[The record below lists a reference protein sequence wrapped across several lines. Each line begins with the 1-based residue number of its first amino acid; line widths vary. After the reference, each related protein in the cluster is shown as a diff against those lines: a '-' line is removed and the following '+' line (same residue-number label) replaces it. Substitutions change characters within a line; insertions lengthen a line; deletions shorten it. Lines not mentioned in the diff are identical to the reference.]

1 MTDTTLARALDLTRA
16 VTDIL
21 SKGGAIGGLI
31 GHVMKWLA
39 REGIPEG
46 EFAYCLEKSKALIY
60 PNDNGLKIR
69 SRLRESDARLKAKPY
84 VAGLRLVNALSIGRW
99 MADDP
104 DYCYLV
110 TTVAALFTNHDMSY
124 ASEVVCD
131 MLLDEG
137 KQEEANRKSYRYE
150 KDRLLPVVKKI
161 VESII
166 LNVVNCSGN
175 FDRIPAELLGI
186 CSHHTDSH
194 TFAAAAMAISRSS
207 GDVVIRCN
215 RFLADLYVWLL
226 AHIEGK
232 ISISIA
238 GKIIHRANSGRS
250 LRSVTMLADEAC
262 PADHGEVATT
272 IVISTNV
279 GGTLSTMLK
288 HTADHVEVGGTCLN
302 IRQPLYELVGYKCAG
317 WINKA
322 LTPQESRQICIAGQ
336 RIVRWLMAR
345 PVLACHDSRIVYSTS
360 LGDKPDGISVGSL
373 LSRWPAICN
382 RNFGP
387 GTSEYSFDLA
397 YGWFRGGRSEAR
409 VTSIRDMLNCFPHA
423 RVIIEHACARCRC
436 TSCRTEVSRT
446 GKDHEIVSKP
456 GCLAYLAEDHLCLII
471 AHAVADGFGIPD
483 ASNLRDFS
491 EIRRGVENLMFELL
505 HLRRIAWETWFSL
518 AACIYLGCEWSG
530 TTAQAGNRS
539 AELVA
544 VQHGSE
550 VVVAPWVDLHSE
562 LASQGS
568 FGCLVATGQL
578 CDMGIGFGILHTE
591 ETSPPAG
598 TSSNWKALWKA
609 PESHSMTTAIS
620 EISLQT
626 TITVISEPLFKL
638 TTIARVGNYLRI
650 INPAT
655 VMLAL
660 YRRLTPKCKDLFHG
674 APAQN
679 HQMWSVEDALG
690 LWEKRH
696 PYDRGVAVVDT
707 TTRCIANKDE
717 FVTLNILMALSPG
730 GYVLKRGNCCL
741 TCAIAQGRDQVPQRI
756 LCVPWTSVHVYGGSM
771 QLQNLVVTYSNAT
784 VIGVP

>member
-1 MTDTTLARALDLTRA
+1 
-16 VTDIL
+16 
-21 SKGGAIGGLI
+21 
-31 GHVMKWLA
+31 
-39 REGIPEG
+39 
-46 EFAYCLEKSKALIY
+46 
-60 PNDNGLKIR
+60 
-69 SRLRESDARLKAKPY
+69 
-84 VAGLRLVNALSIGRW
+84 
-99 MADDP
+99 
-104 DYCYLV
+104 
-110 TTVAALFTNHDMSY
+110 MSY

-137 KQEEANRKSYRYE
+137 KQEGANRKSYRYE
-150 KDRLLPVVKKI
+150 KDRLLPVVQKI

-175 FDRIPAELLGI
+175 FDKIPAELLGI

-226 AHIEGK
+226 AHIEGQ

-238 GKIIHRANSGRS
+238 GKIIHRANFGRS

-262 PADHGEVATT
+262 PADHGEVTT
-272 IVISTNV
+272 TLVVSRNV
-279 GGTLSTMLK
+279 GGILATMLK
-288 HTADHVEVGGTCLN
+288 HTADHVEVSGTCLN
-302 IRQPLYELVGYKCAG
+302 IRQPLYDLVGYKCAG

-322 LTPQESRQICIAGQ
+322 LTPQESRQIRIAGQ

-345 PVLACHDSRIVYSTS
+345 PILADHDSRIVYST
-360 LGDKPDGISVGSL
+360 LLDGKPDGISSQSAGRTVGNL

-387 GTSEYSFDLA
+387 GTSEGSFEPPFDFA
-397 YGWFRGGRSEAR
+397 I
-409 VTSIRDMLNCFPHA
+409 SIRDSLNCFPHA
-423 RVIIEHACARCRC
+423 SAIIERACERCRC
-436 TSCRTEVSRT
+436 TDCRPEVART
-446 GKDHEIVSKP
+446 GRSKP
-456 GCLAYLAEDHLCLII
+456 GCLAYLAEDQLCLII

-505 HLRRIAWETWFSL
+505 HLQRISWKTWFSL

-530 TTAQAGNRS
+530 TTVHAGERS

-550 VVVAPWVDLHSE
+550 VVVAPWVDLDGQSV
-562 LASQGS
+562 SQGS

-578 CDMGIGFGILHTE
+578 CEMGIGFSILYTE

-598 TSSNWKALWKA
+598 ISSNWKA
-609 PESHSMTTAIS
+609 PESHSMTTADS
-620 EISLQT
+620 EFALQT

-638 TTIARVGNYLRI
+638 TIIAGAGNHLRI

-660 YRRLTPKCKDLFHG
+660 EQSLTPKCNDLFHG

-690 LWEKRH
+690 LWNGNTHDTEPRN
-696 PYDRGVAVVDT
+696 VVDT
-707 TTRCIANKDE
+707 MTRASKSE
-717 FVTLNILMALSPG
+717 PFKLNLFLALSPHG
-730 GYVLKRGNCCL
+730 CVLKLEDCCL
-741 TCAIAQGRDQVPQRI
+741 TCAIAQGLNCNLAVHSRRI
-756 LCVPWTSVHVYGGSM
+756 ICVAGYVHTGNIFLRTKIIRHHPNG
-771 QLQNLVVTYSNAT
+771 T